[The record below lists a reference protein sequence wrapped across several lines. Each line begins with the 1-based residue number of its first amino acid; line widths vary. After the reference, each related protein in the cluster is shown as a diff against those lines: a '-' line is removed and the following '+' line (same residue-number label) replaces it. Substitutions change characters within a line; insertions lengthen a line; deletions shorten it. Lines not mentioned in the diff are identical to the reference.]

1 MGRHEK
7 AGCRPCIDRISRI
20 VRTIRCFARR
30 EVPLVRTIRT
40 LPELPEVETIA
51 ADLRPQLVGRTI
63 TRCEL
68 SFPTIVRHP
77 EPEEFID
84 AVVDH
89 RIESVGRRGKYILIG
104 LGNSLLLV
112 VHLGMTGQLR
122 IVDEVTPLE
131 KHTHAVFFLDDGRQL
146 RYRDPRRFGRL
157 LLGTEQALLS
167 SKKMPR
173 LGPEPIDPDFAADE
187 LYRRLRKRKTSLKAL
202 LLDQTAI
209 AGVGNIYADES
220 LHRARLR
227 PDRVAGSLSKK
238 SAQRLHESLRESL
251 QTAIVNRGSS
261 VDTYRDA
268 WGEMGGQQEKL
279 LVYGRAGEPCFTCG
293 RPLSAIRIAGR
304 TTVFCRRC
312 QR

>member
-1 MGRHEK
+1 
-7 AGCRPCIDRISRI
+7 
-20 VRTIRCFARR
+20 V
-30 EVPLVRTIRT
+30 
-40 LPELPEVETIA
+40 PELPEVETIV
-51 ADLRPQLVGRTI
+51 ADLRPHLVGRTFV
-63 TRCEL
+63 RCEL
-68 SFPTIVRHP
+68 NFPTIVRHP
-77 EPEEFID
+77 EPEEFVD
-84 AVVDH
+84 AVVGM
-89 RIESVGRRGKYILIG
+89 RIDSVGRRGKYILIG
-104 LGNSLLLV
+104 LTNDLLLV

-122 IVDEVTPLE
+122 LVDPVAPLAN
-131 KHTHAVFFLDDGRQL
+131 HTHAVFFLDDGRQL

-173 LGPEPIDPDFAADE
+173 LGPEPIDPEFAPDE
-187 LYRRLRKRKTSLKAL
+187 LYRRLRTRRAAIKAV
-202 LLDQTAI
+202 LLDQGAI

-220 LHRARLR
+220 LHKARLR
-227 PDRVAGSLSKK
+227 PDRIAGSLSKK
-238 SAQRLHESLRESL
+238 SARRLHESLRESL
-251 QTAIVNRGSS
+251 TLAIANRGSS

-268 WGEMGGQQEKL
+268 WGEIGGQQEKL

>member
-1 MGRHEK
+1 M
-7 AGCRPCIDRISRI
+7 
-20 VRTIRCFARR
+20 
-30 EVPLVRTIRT
+30 
-40 LPELPEVETIA
+40 PELPEVETIV
-51 ADLRPQLVGRTI
+51 ADLRPHLVGRTI
-63 TRCEL
+63 ERCEL

-77 EPEEFID
+77 EPEQF
-84 AVVDH
+84 VDGVLGM
-89 RIESVGRRGKYILIG
+89 RIESVGRRGKYIFIHLTPPQSWAG
-104 LGNSLLLV
+104 DNPLLV

-122 IVDEVTPLE
+122 LVDAAAPLE

-157 LLGTEQALLS
+157 LLGSEESLRV

-173 LGPEPIDPDFAADE
+173 LGPEPIDPTFAAE
-187 LYRRLRKRKTSLKAL
+187 ALYVTLHRRRAPLKAV
-202 LLDQTAI
+202 LLDQGAI

-220 LHRARLR
+220 LHRAGLR
-227 PDRVAGSLSKK
+227 PSRLASTVSKR

-251 QTAIVNRGSS
+251 QLAIVNRGSS

-268 WGEMGGQQEKL
+268 WGEVGGQQEKL

-293 RPLSAIRIAGR
+293 RPLSMIRIAGR

-312 QR
+312 QK

>member
-1 MGRHEK
+1 M
-7 AGCRPCIDRISRI
+7 
-20 VRTIRCFARR
+20 
-30 EVPLVRTIRT
+30 
-40 LPELPEVETIA
+40 PELPEVETIV
-51 ADLRPQLVGRTI
+51 ADLRPHLVGLTVV
-63 TRCEL
+63 RCEL

-77 EPEEFID
+77 EPEEFVD
-84 AVVDH
+84 AVVGM
-89 RIESVGRRGKYILIG
+89 RIDSVGRRGKYILIG
-104 LGNSLLLV
+104 LTNDLLLV

-122 IVDEVTPLE
+122 LVDPVAPLAN
-131 KHTHAVFFLDDGRQL
+131 HTHAVFFLDDGRQL

-173 LGPEPIDPDFAADE
+173 LGPEPMDPEFAPDE
-187 LYRRLRKRKTSLKAL
+187 LYRRLRTRRAAIKAV
-202 LLDQTAI
+202 LLDQGAI

-220 LHRARLR
+220 LHKARLR
-227 PDRVAGSLSKK
+227 PDRIAGSLSKK
-238 SAQRLHESLRESL
+238 SARRLHESLRESL
-251 QTAIVNRGSS
+251 TLAIANRGSS

-268 WGEMGGQQEKL
+268 WGEIGGQQEKL

>member
-1 MGRHEK
+1 
-7 AGCRPCIDRISRI
+7 
-20 VRTIRCFARR
+20 V
-30 EVPLVRTIRT
+30 
-40 LPELPEVETIA
+40 PELPEVETIV
-51 ADLRPQLVGRTI
+51 ADLRPHLVGRTI

-68 SFPTIVRHP
+68 AFPTIVRHP

-84 AVVDH
+84 AVVGM
-89 RIESVGRRGKYILIG
+89 RIESVGRRGKYILMRFGPSG
-104 LGNSLLLV
+104 LSGHLPMNGEEDLLLV

-122 IVDEVTPLE
+122 LVDAEAPLAN
-131 KHTHAVFFLDDGRQL
+131 HTHAVFFLDDGRQL

-157 LLGTEQALLS
+157 LVGTEEALLA
-167 SKKMPR
+167 SKKMPI

-187 LYRRLRKRKTSLKAL
+187 LYRRLHKRRTALKAV
-202 LLDQTAI
+202 LLDQRAI

-227 PDRVAGSLSKK
+227 PDRIARTVSKR
-238 SAQRLHESLRESL
+238 SAQRLHESLRDSL
-251 QTAIVNRGSS
+251 RMAIANRGSS

-268 WGEMGGQQEKL
+268 WGEIGGQQEKL

-293 RPLSAIRIAGR
+293 RPLSSIRIAGR

>member
-1 MGRHEK
+1 
-7 AGCRPCIDRISRI
+7 
-20 VRTIRCFARR
+20 V
-30 EVPLVRTIRT
+30 
-40 LPELPEVETIA
+40 PELPEVETIV
-51 ADLRPQLVGRTI
+51 ADLRPHLVGRTI
-63 TRCEL
+63 ERCEL

-84 AVVDH
+84 GVTGM
-89 RIESVGRRGKYILIG
+89 RIESVGRRGKFILIG
-104 LGNSLLLV
+104 LAPSPGFAGHFPTRGEELLPVLV

-122 IVDEVTPLE
+122 LVDEVTPLA

-157 LLGTEQALLS
+157 LLGTEEALLS
-167 SKKMPR
+167 ANKMPV

-187 LYRRLRKRKTSLKAL
+187 LYRRLRKRKSALKAV
-202 LLDQTAI
+202 LLDQGAI

-227 PDRVAGSLSKK
+227 PSRIANTVSRR
-238 SAQRLHESLRESL
+238 SARRLHESLRESL
-251 QTAIVNRGSS
+251 ELAIANRGSS

-268 WGEMGGQQEKL
+268 WGDAGTQQEKL

-293 RPLSAIRIAGR
+293 RPLSMIRIAGR

-312 QR
+312 QH

>member
-1 MGRHEK
+1 M
-7 AGCRPCIDRISRI
+7 
-20 VRTIRCFARR
+20 
-30 EVPLVRTIRT
+30 
-40 LPELPEVETIA
+40 PELPEVETIV
-51 ADLRPQLVGRTI
+51 ADLRPHMVGRTI
-63 TRCEL
+63 ARCEL
-68 SFPTIVRHP
+68 NFPTIVRHP
-77 EPEEFID
+77 EPEEFVD
-84 AVVDH
+84 AVVGM
-89 RIESVGRRGKYILIG
+89 RIDSLGRRGKYILIG
-104 LGNSLLLV
+104 LTNNLLLV

-122 IVDEVTPLE
+122 LVDPVAPLE
-131 KHTHAVFFLDDGRQL
+131 NHTHAVFFLDDGRQL

-173 LGPEPIDPDFAADE
+173 LGPEPIDPEFAPDE
-187 LYRRLRKRKTSLKAL
+187 LYRRLRTRRAAIKAV
-202 LLDQTAI
+202 LLDQSAI

-220 LHRARLR
+220 LHKARLR
-227 PDRVAGSLSKK
+227 PDRIAGSLSKK
-238 SAQRLHESLRESL
+238 SARRLHESLRESL
-251 QTAIVNRGSS
+251 QLAIANRGSS

-268 WGEMGGQQEKL
+268 WGEIGRQQEKL